1 MSLRH
6 FNITLFVLA
15 GILWFARGVF
25 AQENIEER
33 HIRVALRMIGHE
45 ILLRSGDSVSRIL
58 PVDKEGDR
66 YKLRFESDFQ
76 FVPDELVSVIDS
88 VVMLTRIAK
97 SYLVEVEECQ
107 TLKVVY
113 SYEIGNSFRSDVVP
127 CRERIQ
133 PNGCYNLLFTILI
146 AGNPE
151 SFLPATQ
158 SDSSVDS
165 PALKQINFLVIIL
178 LVVAL
183 FVAIGLIIFFFR
195 KKAIKP
201 GSNPD
206 VIPLGSYQFDKRNM
220 KLSSGNEIIE
230 LTSKESDLL
239 YLLVTSVNNTIGRDV
254 ILNTVW
260 GDEGVYDGR
269 TLDVFIS
276 KLRKKLEADSSL
288 KIVNIRGVGYKLIVN
303 N

>member
-1 MSLRH
+1 MSLRK
-6 FNITLFVLA
+6 FNIILFVLA
-15 GILWFARGVF
+15 GILWSAQGVF
-25 AQENIEER
+25 AQENAEER
-33 HIRVALRMIGHE
+33 HIRVAIRMIGHE
-45 ILLRSGDSVSRIL
+45 ILLRSGDSVSRVL
-58 PVDKEGDR
+58 PVEKEGDR

-76 FVPDELVSVIDS
+76 FVPDELVAVIDS

-107 TLKVVY
+107 TMKVVY

-151 SFLPATQ
+151 LSLPATQ

-165 PALKQINFLVIIL
+165 LAAEEKNYFAIIL
-178 LVVAL
+178 LTVAL
-183 FVAIGLIIFFFR
+183 FVAISLIIFYR
-195 KKAIKP
+195 KKTIKP
-201 GSNPD
+201 ISNPD
-206 VIPLGSYQFDKRNM
+206 VISLGSYQFDKRNM

-303 N
+303 D

>member
-1 MSLRH
+1 MSLRL
-6 FNITLFVLA
+6 FNITFFVLA
-15 GILWFARGVF
+15 GLLLSAQGVF
-25 AQENIEER
+25 AQENKEDR
-33 HIRVALRMIGHE
+33 HIMVAIRMIGHE
-45 ILLRSGDSVSRIL
+45 ILLRSGDSASRVL
-58 PVDKEGDR
+58 PVEKVGDR
-66 YKLRFESDFQ
+66 YKIRFESDFQ

-97 SYLVEVEECQ
+97 SYLVEIEECQ

-133 PNGCYNLLFTILI
+133 PSGCYNLLFTILI

-151 SFLPATQ
+151 LSLPATQ
-158 SDSSVDS
+158 SDSSADF
-165 PALKQINFLVIIL
+165 PAAKQINLLAIIL
-178 LVVAL
+178 LVIAL
-183 FVAIGLIIFFFR
+183 LVAIGLIIFYR
-195 KKAIKP
+195 KKTIKP
-201 GSNPD
+201 ISNPD
-206 VIPLGSYQFDKRNM
+206 VISLGSYQFDKRNM
-220 KLSSGNEIIE
+220 KLSSRNEIIE

-303 N
+303 D

>member
-1 MSLRH
+1 MSIRLL
-6 FNITLFVLA
+6 NITLFVLA
-15 GILWFARGVF
+15 GLLWSAEGVF
-25 AQENIEER
+25 AQENKEDR
-33 HIRVALRMIGHE
+33 HIRVAIRMIGHE
-45 ILLRSGDSVSRIL
+45 ILLRSGDSVSRVL
-58 PVDKEGDR
+58 PVEKEGDR

-97 SYLVEVEECQ
+97 SYLVEIEECQ

-151 SFLPATQ
+151 LSLPATQ
-158 SDSSVDS
+158 SDSSVDY
-165 PALKQINFLVIIL
+165 PAAKRINYLAIIL

-183 FVAIGLIIFFFR
+183 FVAIGLIIFYR
-195 KKAIKP
+195 KKTIKP
-201 GSNPD
+201 ISNPD
-206 VIPLGSYQFDKRNM
+206 VISLGSYQFDKRNM
-220 KLSSGNEIIE
+220 KLSSRNEIIE

>member
-1 MSLRH
+1 MSLRK
-6 FNITLFVLA
+6 FNIILFVLA
-15 GILWFARGVF
+15 GLLWSAQGVF
-25 AQENIEER
+25 AQENKEER
-33 HIRVALRMIGHE
+33 HIRVAIRMIGHE
-45 ILLRSGDSVSRIL
+45 ILLRLGDSVSRVL
-58 PVDKEGDR
+58 PVEKVGDR
-66 YKLRFESDFQ
+66 YKLRFESDFE
-76 FVPDELVSVIDS
+76 FVPDVLVSVIDS
-88 VVMLTRIAK
+88 VVVLTGIAK

-133 PNGCYNLLFTILI
+133 PSGCYNLLFTILI

-151 SFLPATQ
+151 LSLPATQ

-165 PALKQINFLVIIL
+165 PAAKQINLLAIIL

-183 FVAIGLIIFFFR
+183 FVAIGLIIFYR
-195 KKAIKP
+195 KKTIKP
-201 GSNPD
+201 ISNPD
-206 VIPLGSYQFDKRNM
+206 VISLGSYQFDKRNM
-220 KLSSGNEIIE
+220 KLTSGNEIIE

-303 N
+303 D